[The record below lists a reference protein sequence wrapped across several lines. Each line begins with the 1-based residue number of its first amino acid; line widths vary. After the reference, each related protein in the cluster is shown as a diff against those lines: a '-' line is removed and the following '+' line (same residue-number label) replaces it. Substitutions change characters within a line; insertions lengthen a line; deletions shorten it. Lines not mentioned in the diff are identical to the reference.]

1 MTRLM
6 IRLAVGAATLG
17 GFAVP
22 SAPAVAQ
29 STQMEV
35 VVYGDDPCPR
45 ETESNIVVCVRR
57 PANERYRLP
66 KSQQL
71 QGTRQQR
78 QSWANKAQTVMN
90 AGKTGINSCSAVGP
104 GGHTG
109 CLVQEI
115 QQARQES
122 REAQEQSAPPEQ

>member
-6 IRLAVGAATLG
+6 ITLAAGAATLG

-22 SAPAVAQ
+22 SAPALAQ
-29 STQMEV
+29 TAQAEV

-45 ETESNIVVCVRR
+45 ETESNIVVCVHR
-57 PANERYRLP
+57 PDNERYRLP

-104 GGHTG
+104 GGYTG
-109 CLVQEI
+109 CLTQEI

-122 REAQEQSAPPEQ
+122 REAQEQSASPEQ

>member
-1 MTRLM
+1 MTKLM
-6 IRLAVGAATLG
+6 ITLAAGAATLG

-29 STQMEV
+29 SSQMEV

>member
-1 MTRLM
+1 M